1 MSMFRRR
8 IILSRENPKQP
19 ASGSGCMRAAL
30 EDDFHHFC
38 VELHYQDGIVTALHG
53 TAPRHPY
60 STCPQALEPLQALV
74 GMALTPV
81 AHAVTRVTPGEL
93 QCTHWFELAGLAIA
107 AAARGTAR
115 RQYDV
120 EVDTLAEVAVDGV
133 RHARIHRDGAPLL
146 AWRVRD
152 GTILGPPP
160 YENIALMQGMARWAL
175 DTLPVEE
182 AEAALV
188 LRRCTGISKGRS
200 INLDAQVHA
209 KPNAHCYSQQPVR
222 AEQALRQIGSTWDF
236 AHRPQALCRDDLD
249 WLDFKLPV
257 V

>member
-1 MSMFRRR
+1 MFRRR
-8 IILSRENPKQP
+8 VILSRENPSHAAH
-19 ASGSGCMRAAL
+19 ASGRMRAAL

-38 VELHYQDGIVTALHG
+38 VELHYQDGVVTAIHG
-53 TAPRHPY
+53 SAPRHPY
-60 STCPQALEPLQALV
+60 STCPQALEPIQALL
-74 GMALTPV
+74 GMALSTV
-81 AHAVTRVTPGEL
+81 AHAVTRVAPGEL

-120 EVDTLAEVAVDGV
+120 EVDMPVDGV
-133 RHARIHRDGAPLL
+133 RHSRISRDGVPLL

-152 GTILGPPP
+152 GIILGPAP

-188 LRRCTGISKGRS
+188 LRRCTGISKGRGM
-200 INLDAQVHA
+200 NLDAQIHA
-209 KPNAHCYSQQPVR
+209 VPNGHCYSQQPAR
-222 AEQALRQIGSTWDF
+222 AQQALRQVGSTWDF
-236 AHRPQALCRDDLD
+236 AGRPQELCRDDLD
-249 WLDFKLPV
+249 WLDFKLAD
-257 V
+257 